1 MQGART
7 AKQSGG
13 GGGGGI
19 NHGHAGREGSR
30 RAAES

>member
-7 AKQSGG
+7 AKQHGG
-13 GGGGGI
+13 VGWI
-19 NHGHAGREGSR
+19 NHGHAGREGNH